1 MSTAR
6 ISAHPSQPT
15 AQFGPAW
22 LIGLLALTVFL
33 LSACASSGPAEL
45 YPEVSEMDAR
55 AAAVEGDFRLAAG
68 IYQQLARRAGRD
80 GDRYA
85 LLAADALFQ
94 AGDLIGLEQQ
104 LERIRRAGLSAEES
118 LQLDLL
124 YAELALSR
132 GDVDA
137 AMALLAMPG
146 EAGSPA
152 IRVRA
157 LELRARALKSR
168 GDPVASA
175 VERLRLEPLLQGEER
190 ALNRAEAQHELATL
204 DDQALRD
211 LIRDTPRDEPLY
223 ELLAQLSQERFG
235 GDSRGSY
242 ARAVQAGPLRSPDRM
257 RTYRIDQLPRAAG
270 SQVALLLPQ
279 HGPLAAP
286 AGALQEGVMAAYF
299 ADRAERPAV
308 RVYDAGTSTEQTL
321 AAYDQAVVEGA
332 DRVLGPLSREAVTA
346 LFQSQRTLV
355 PTLALN
361 YADASAIA
369 PRGSLQ
375 FALLPEEEA
384 AAIAVRLAE
393 KRQPRVLVLRSADD
407 MGQRNLAA
415 FEAAH
420 EARGGRIVSS
430 ASIDPNAADQSAVL
444 SRLAGNDSG
453 RDRVRYLRGL
463 LGLDLRYEP
472 APRADVDAIVLLLRA
487 GQARLL
493 VPQLRTRSD
502 LPSVVYATSAVY
514 EGRPNPALDR
524 DLDGLEFCDS
534 PWLLGTYLPSDV
546 PERAAMA
553 GLPTTGGPAARLFA
567 YGIDA
572 WRLLP
577 LLSWMEDNPGEAI
590 EGASGKLS
598 ADRNGRVRRM
608 LAWARFEN
616 GVPVA
621 SD

>member
-1 MSTAR
+1 LSTACFT
-6 ISAHPSQPT
+6 APLQPQPGT
-15 AQFGPAW
+15 FRSGGW
-22 LIGLLALTVFL
+22 IGLALCVAL
-33 LSACASSGPAEL
+33 LTACASGGPTQV

-55 AAAVEGDFRLAAG
+55 AAFVEGDFRQAARL
-68 IYQQLARRAGRD
+68 YQQLARNAGGD

-85 LLAADALFQ
+85 LMAADALFQ
-94 AGDLIGLEQQ
+94 SGDMLALEDQ
-104 LERIRRAGLSAEES
+104 LGRIRRARLSADES

-132 GDVDA
+132 GEVDA

-157 LELRARALKSR
+157 LELRARALTLL

-175 VERLRLEPLLQGEER
+175 VERLRLEPLLHGEER
-190 ALNRAEAQHELATL
+190 ALNRAEAQDELATL
-204 DDQALRD
+204 DDDTLRE
-211 LIRDTPRDEPLY
+211 LLRDTPRDDPLY
-223 ELLAQLSQERFG
+223 ELLGRLGQERFG
-235 GDSRGSY
+235 GASRGSY
-242 ARAVQAGPLRSPDRM
+242 ARAVQAGPLRSPDRV

-279 HGPLAAP
+279 RGPLAAP

-299 ADRAERPAV
+299 ADRAERPAI
-308 RVYDAGTSTEQTL
+308 RVYDAGTTTEETL
-321 AAYDQAVVEGA
+321 AAYDRALTEGA

-346 LFQSQRTLV
+346 LFQSQRMLV

-361 YADASAIA
+361 YADATAIA

-393 KRQPRVLVLRSADD
+393 KKQPRVLVLRSADD
-407 MGQRNLAA
+407 LGQRNLAA
-415 FEAAH
+415 FAAAH
-420 EARGGRIVSS
+420 EARGGRIINS
-430 ASIDPNAADQSAVL
+430 ATIDPQVSDQSAVL
-444 SRLAGNDSG
+444 GRLAGGDSG
-453 RDRVRYLRGL
+453 SDRVRYLRGL

-493 VPQLRTRSD
+493 VPQLRTRAD
-502 LPSVVYATSAVY
+502 LPAVVYATSAVY

-534 PWLLGTYLPSDV
+534 PWLLGTYLPGDV

-553 GLPTTGGPAARLFA
+553 GLPTTDGPAARLFA

-572 WRLLP
+572 WRLMP
-577 LLSWMEDNPGEAI
+577 LLDWMEANPGEAI